1 MSSPSP
7 SAPTF
12 DEYTDPEAILN
23 VETTPPPR
31 YKDIIQSSDKEEE
44 TFVPN
49 DVEKARPG
57 KRGCRSKSMIALKVF
72 LILMLVTTFVL
83 VAFTTARLV
92 SMNGFTYY
100 MERDI
105 SQLQNG
111 RLDMLSDISRIEGE
125 VAKISETVYSHHTTT
140 TTTMRPLRRY
150 RYSSHDYYGW

>member
-1 MSSPSP
+1 MG
-7 SAPTF
+7 
-12 DEYTDPEAILN
+12 
-23 VETTPPPR
+23 
-31 YKDIIQSSDKEEE
+31 
-44 TFVPN
+44 
-49 DVEKARPG
+49 KARPA